1 MIKEGCTT
9 IKLQKGQ
16 LNPNIHEDSIVTIR
30 LYGRIQN
37 ADKMHNFTQKR
48 YSLKYKRST
57 GYQKK
62 EQKLRRFAYFLFC
75 L

>member
-9 IKLQKGQ
+9 IELQKSQ
-16 LNPNIHEDSIVTIR
+16 LNPNIHEDSIIR
-30 LYGRIQN
+30 LYGRLQN
-37 ADKMHNFTQKR
+37 ADKTHNFTQKTH
-48 YSLKYKRST
+48 SLKYKRST